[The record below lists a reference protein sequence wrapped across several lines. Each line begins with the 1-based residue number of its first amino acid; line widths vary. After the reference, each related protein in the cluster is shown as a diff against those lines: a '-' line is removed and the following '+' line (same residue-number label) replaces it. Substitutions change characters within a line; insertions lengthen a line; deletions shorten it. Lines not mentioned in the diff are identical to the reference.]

1 MRRVLITAGATP
13 IAGLIAESVLAQPD
27 VEAVLLVDERAPDP
41 LPAAEVSVAA
51 MGYADLRDAI
61 ADNRI
66 DTVIH
71 AGLAPDRTGARPRA
85 DRADVITTMHVAAV
99 AADVNGPVRNLVAI
113 SSNAR
118 YPVHSGAPAFQPE
131 SGERNPP
138 RRGGYAASLAE
149 AEDYLVVLAE
159 QRPNLSICVLRFADL
174 VGPGVTS
181 PLASMLEGRWSPRLV
196 GYDPMIQ
203 LLHIDDAVHAVEH
216 AVERDLAGTFNV
228 ASPGVLPWGHIVRLA
243 GNRAVC
249 GVPAAAQPL
258 AGALRALGAPPV
270 PPGMIR
276 VLQFGRGV
284 ATERLEATGWEPAH
298 SLTEAVGSLRA

>member
-13 IAGLIAESVLAQPD
+13 IAGSIAESVLAQPD
-27 VEAVLLVDERAPDP
+27 VEAVVLVDEHAPDP
-41 LPAAEVSVAA
+41 VPAAEVSVAGK
-51 MGYADLRDAI
+51 GYVDLRDVI
-61 ADNRI
+61 DDGRI

-71 AGLAPDRTGARPRA
+71 AGLAPDRTGARPRTN
-85 DRADVITTMHVAAV
+85 RADVITTMHIAAV
-99 AADVNGPVRNLVAI
+99 AADVDGPVRTLVAI
-113 SSNAR
+113 SSNAL

-131 SGERNPP
+131 NGPRNRP
-138 RRGGYAASLAE
+138 RPRGYAASLAE
-149 AEDYLVVLAE
+149 AEDYLVALAE

-174 VGPGVTS
+174 IGPGVTG

-203 LLHIDDAVHAVEH
+203 LLHVEDAVHAVEH
-216 AVERDLAGTFNV
+216 AMEHDLAGTFNV
-228 ASPGVLPWGHIVRLA
+228 ASPGVLPWSQVVRLA
-243 GNRAVC
+243 GNRAVW
-249 GVPAAAQPL
+249 GVPVGAKPL

-270 PPGMIR
+270 SPGMIR